1 MVTAGWK
8 GSYGRMVEIDH
19 GMGIKTVY
27 AHLDSISVKVG
38 DVVGYRQLVGK
49 LGSTGRSSGPHVHYE
64 VRYNDKPL
72 DPMGFLK
79 AGRYVFKG

>member
-1 MVTAGWK
+1 
-8 GSYGRMVEIDH
+8 
-19 GMGIKTVY
+19 
-27 AHLDSISVKVG
+27 VKVG
-38 DVVGYRQLVGK
+38 DVVDYRQLVGK
-49 LGSTGRSSGPHVHYE
+49 LGSSGRSSGPHCHYE